1 MASGN
6 SRGDTMRRRI
16 LKGGRS
22 LAIVAGMVLGF
33 TLYFAPATYA
43 VPMLSVASD
52 GLYCNPG
59 GGSLEDYQAHFASG
73 ITSDCLT
80 EGFLIDPSGDTLSV
94 FTNITDGSDNIFLL
108 ADATLTSTVI
118 GAIQFTFDSTPLT
131 FGSILVDGNGF
142 ASYPPQSTNTDT
154 VMYLGVELPI
164 PDGDWDDLPFPPF
177 PNATGDYQV
186 LTGTIS
192 LTGGS
197 LGLGGYFFAVAD
209 INGVSGLQSTGTQGR
224 HDKFSPKTTS
234 ATHIPEPGT
243 LLLIGTGLVGLG
255 AGARRRKKQ

>member
-1 MASGN
+1 
-6 SRGDTMRRRI
+6 MRRRI

-33 TLYFAPATYA
+33 TLYFAAPTYA
-43 VPMLSVASD
+43 VPMLGVASD

-80 EGFLIDPSGDTLSV
+80 EGFLIDPSGDNLFI
-94 FTNITDGSDNIFLL
+94 FTNITDGSDIFLL
-108 ADATLTSTVI
+108 ADATLTSTVT
-118 GAIQFTFDSTPLT
+118 GDIQFTFDSTTLM
-131 FGSILVDGNGF
+131 FASITVDGNGF
-142 ASYPPQSTNTDT
+142 ASYPPQSTDTDT
-154 VMYLGVELPI
+154 VTYLGVQLPD

-177 PNATGDYQV
+177 PNATGDYKV
-186 LTGTIS
+186 LEGTIS

-209 INGVSGLQSTGTQGR
+209 INGVLGLQSTGTRGP

-234 ATHIPEPGT
+234 ATPIPEPGT

-255 AGARRRKKQ
+255 AGAWRRKRL